1 MLSGGGRGGVETVE
15 GTVGGA
21 SVKKSNA
28 HFIQYLSL
36 SCIGWTQ
43 RFQCSMEILS
53 VVSILAIEAAL
64 PLFLI
69 IVLTSIAYY
78 MGYRHVS
85 NRNYREFRIQLLALH
100 SNYANFVI
108 LHLY

>member
-1 MLSGGGRGGVETVE
+1 MLSGGGGGGVETVE
-15 GTVGGA
+15 GTVGGS
-21 SVKKSNA
+21 SVKKPNA

-43 RFQCSMEILS
+43 RRFQCSMEILS
-53 VVSILAIEAAL
+53 VVSVLAIEAAL
-64 PLFLI
+64 PLFL

-85 NRNYREFRIQLLALH
+85 DRNYRELRIQLLALY
-100 SNYANFVI
+100 SN
-108 LHLY
+108 